1 MKRLIVSLL
10 AALSC
15 LAGMCAPAFAE
26 DYSVLPE
33 RTLRERP
40 ALGEV
45 RVYLRD
51 MLSGR
56 GYVQDGEVFVSLG
69 DFAELYGM
77 NINLSADE
85 TGFTVIADGL
95 EITAAADTNYLTANY
110 RYVFLS
116 SGYILCGGN
125 VYLPTDALARIFGV
139 KIAVSEDRVDI
150 STKQCRLISG
160 SEDYYKLNM
169 PPDYQYW
176 MPRIIKIET
185 VDEPLAGKIAV
196 GNVIENRVK
205 SDRYPDNIYKV
216 LYDNNTGVQFA
227 PATTGALTAEGD
239 ELSWVAACLC
249 WEGYDTAED
258 SLYFAN
264 PENNGNYWF
273 RTNCV
278 YVKTIGRHEFY
289 K

>member
-1 MKRLIVSLL
+1 MKRRIVVFFAALCLL
-10 AALSC
+10 AGIYVAAAADHSSL
-15 LAGMCAPAFAE
+15 PARE
-26 DYSVLPE
+26 E
-33 RTLRERP
+33 KERP
-40 ALGEV
+40 ELDEV

-56 GYVQDGEVFVSLG
+56 GYINNGEIFMSLSEFSG
-69 DFAELYGM
+69 LYGINM
-77 NINLSADE
+77 NLTADDEGFAAVAEGLDISAAY
-85 TGFTVIADGL
+85 G
-95 EITAAADTNYLTANY
+95 TNYLTVNH
-110 RYVFLS
+110 RYVFLPD
-116 SGYILCGGN
+116 GYILCGRY
-125 VYLPTDALARIFGV
+125 VYLPADALSRIFGV
-139 KIAVSEDRVDI
+139 KLSASEDRVDI
-150 STKQCRLISG
+150 STKQCRPISG

-176 MPRIIKIET
+176 IPRIIKVET

-196 GNVIENRVK
+196 GNVIENRVE
-205 SDRYPDNIYKV
+205 SDRYPDSIYKV

-227 PATTGALTAEGD
+227 PATTGALTAAGD

-273 RTNCV
+273 KTNCV